1 MYWLPTINSTTS
13 ASPFILQ
20 LTLFKIEDL
29 ILRFT
34 EAVTGGVLGNKVF
47 LEITVAI
54 FENVLKINLK
64 LPCESVDKIPK
75 KIPVK
80 KFSFSK
86 FAGFQCIT

>member
-1 MYWLPTINSTTS
+1 M
-13 ASPFILQ
+13 
-20 LTLFKIEDL
+20 TLFKIEDL